1 MRMKFLSVL
10 ALVAVVS
17 ACSDDKN
24 NGAMTDNGAGGV
36 GKYDPNGGA
45 NSNGVQP
52 GTEQDLAQNVG
63 DRVRFETNRS
73 DLTAEAR
80 ATLDRQAAWLK
91 KYANLTV
98 TVEGNCDERGTRE
111 YNLALGE
118 RRAEAAKRYLIAS
131 GIPAS
136 RVQTVSYG
144 KERPEVAGSDE
155 QAWAQNRRAVT
166 VVN

>member
-1 MRMKFLSVL
+1 MNTKFLSVL
-10 ALVAVVS
+10 ALVVAVS
-17 ACSDDKN
+17 ACSSDKT
-24 NGAMTDNGAGGV
+24 ADNGSGMGDQNNIGNSGGMT
-36 GKYDPNGGA
+36 
-45 NSNGVQP
+45 STGVTP
-52 GTEQDLAQNVG
+52 GTEKDLAQNVG
-63 DRVRFETNRS
+63 DRIHFDTNRS
-73 DLTAEAR
+73 DLNTEAR

-131 GIPAS
+131 GIAAS

-144 KERPEVAGSDE
+144 KERPEVVGSDE
-155 QAWAQNRRAVT
+155 QAWAQNRRDVT